1 VKKSTIFGLII
12 ALCLTFSLK
21 SQVNKYVQLHD
32 EYYDSKPVH
41 FGFMISHA
49 STNFLLGA
57 APLNLSNGTPRLA
70 LNASSPKTSGFQI
83 GGTVNYAYDKHYEIR
98 SGLNIALYERQ
109 IEFNEVTPTGINPT
123 KTYFRESTW
132 LEIPVNL
139 KYRSLRRKNHRIYI
153 LGGFKLGIEANVRR
167 TGEQIQAKTT
177 DMSLEYGFGFEKFYK
192 FFKFNPELKFSH
204 GVNNLYLNPLGGSSA
219 FTRYNQYNSH
229 TISLLF
235 YFE

>member
-1 VKKSTIFGLII
+1 MKNSPYIGFIL
-12 ALCLTFSLK
+12 ALCLSFNLK
-21 SQVNKYVQLHD
+21 SQVHKYVQLHD
-32 EYYDSKPVH
+32 EYYDNKPIH

-49 STNFLLGA
+49 STNYLIDA
-57 APLNLSNGTPRLA
+57 NPIDLSNVVPRKA
-70 LNASSPKTSGFQI
+70 VNAESPKTTGFQI

-109 IEFNEVTPTGINPT
+109 IQFNEITPTGNLPL

-139 KYRSLRRKNHRIYI
+139 KYRSLRRQNHRIYI
-153 LGGFKLGIEANVRR
+153 MGGVKLGVEANVKR

-177 DMSLEYGFGFEKFYK
+177 DFSIEYGFGFEKFYK

-204 GVNNLYLNPLGGSSA
+204 GLTNLYLKPLSGSPEFS
-219 FTRYNQYNSH
+219 RLNDYKSH
-229 TISLLF
+229 TVSLIF

>member
-1 VKKSTIFGLII
+1 VKNSLYIGFIL
-12 ALCLTFSLK
+12 ALCLSFNLK
-21 SQVNKYVQLHD
+21 SQVHKYIQLHD
-32 EYYDSKPVH
+32 EYYDNKPVH

-49 STNFLLGA
+49 STNYLLETS
-57 APLNLSNGTPRLA
+57 PINLSSVAPRIA
-70 LNASSPKTSGFQI
+70 VNAESPKTTGFQI
-83 GGTVNYAYDKHYEIR
+83 GGTINYAYDKHYEIR

-109 IEFNEVTPTGINPT
+109 IQFNEVTPTGITPL

-139 KYRSLRRKNHRIYI
+139 KYRSLRRQNHRVYI
-153 LGGFKLGIEANVRR
+153 LGGVKLGIEANVKR

-177 DMSLEYGFGFEKFYK
+177 DFSLEYGFGFEKFYK

-204 GVNNLYLNPLGGSSA
+204 GLANLYLNPLGGAPEFS
-219 FTRYNQYNSH
+219 RLNQYNSH
-229 TISLLF
+229 TVSLIF

>member
-1 VKKSTIFGLII
+1 VKKSTIFGLVI

-32 EYYDSKPVH
+32 EYYDTKPVH

-49 STNFLLGA
+49 STNFLLDA
-57 APLNLSNGTPRLA
+57 TPLNLSNVTPRLA
-70 LNASSPKTSGFQI
+70 LNANSPKTSGFQI

-109 IEFNEVTPTGINPT
+109 IAFNEVTPTGINPT
-123 KTYFRESTW
+123 KTYYRESTW

-153 LGGFKLGIEANVRR
+153 LGGFKLGIEANVKR

-177 DMSLEYGFGFEKFYK
+177 DVSLEYGFGFEKFYK

-204 GVNNLYLNPLGGSSA
+204 GVNNLYLSPLGGSSP
-219 FTRYNQYNSH
+219 FSRLNQYNSH

>member
-1 VKKSTIFGLII
+1 MKKSTFIGLIMS
-12 ALCLTFSLK
+12 LCFAFSLK
-21 SQVNKYVQLHD
+21 SQVHKYVQIHD
-32 EYYDSKPVH
+32 EYYDTKPIH

-57 APLNLSNGTPRLA
+57 SPKNLSNVAPLLA

-83 GGTVNYAYDKHYEIR
+83 GGTVNYAYDKHYEVR
-98 SGLNIALYERQ
+98 SGINIALYERQ
-109 IEFNEVTPTGINPT
+109 IQFNEITPTGANPT
-123 KTYFRESTW
+123 KSYFRESTW
-132 LEIPVNL
+132 LEVPVNL
-139 KYRSLRRKNHRIYI
+139 KYRSLRRKNHRIYM
-153 LGGFKLGIEANVRR
+153 LGGFKFGIEANVKR

-177 DMSLEYGFGFEKFYK
+177 DVSLEYGFGFEKFYK

-204 GVNNLYLNPLGGSSA
+204 GINNLYLSPLGSTSQ
-219 FTRYNQYNSH
+219 FSRLNQYNSH

>member
-1 VKKSTIFGLII
+1 MKKSIFNGFII
-12 ALCLTFSLK
+12 ALCLSFSLK
-21 SQVNKYVQLHD
+21 SQVHKYVQLHD
-32 EYYDSKPVH
+32 EYYDNKPVH

-57 APLNLSNGTPRLA
+57 APKYLSNAAPSLA

-83 GGTVNYAYDKHYEIR
+83 GGTVNYAYDKHYEVR

-109 IEFNEVTPTGINPT
+109 IEFNEVTPTGINTT
-123 KTYFRESTW
+123 KSYFRESTW

-153 LGGFKLGIEANVRR
+153 MGGFKLGIEANVKR

-177 DMSLEYGFGFEKFYK
+177 DVSLEYGFGFEQFYK

-204 GVNNLYLNPLGGSSA
+204 GVNNLYLSSLGGSSA
-219 FTRYNQYNSH
+219 FSRFNQYNSH
-229 TISLLF
+229 TISLVF

>member
-1 VKKSTIFGLII
+1 
-12 ALCLTFSLK
+12 
-21 SQVNKYVQLHD
+21 
-32 EYYDSKPVH
+32 
-41 FGFMISHA
+41 MISHA
-49 STNFLLGA
+49 STNFLLDA
-57 APLNLSNGTPRLA
+57 TPKNLSNVAPSLA
-70 LNASSPKTSGFQI
+70 LNANSPKTSGFQI
-83 GGTVNYAYDKHYEIR
+83 GGTVNYAYDKHYEVR

-153 LGGFKLGIEANVRR
+153 LGGFKLGIEANVKR

-177 DMSLEYGFGFEKFYK
+177 DVSLEYGFGFEKFYK

-204 GVNNLYLNPLGGSSA
+204 GVNNLYLSPLGGSSP
-219 FTRYNQYNSH
+219 FSRLNQYNSH

>member
-1 VKKSTIFGLII
+1 MKKSTFFGFFI

-32 EYYDSKPVH
+32 EYYDNKPIH

-57 APLNLSNGTPRLA
+57 PIQNLSNAAPRLA

-109 IEFNEVTPTGINPT
+109 IQFNEITPTGTSPT
-123 KTYFRESTW
+123 STFVRESTW

-139 KYRSLRRKNHRIYI
+139 KYRSLRRKNHRVYI
-153 LGGFKLGIEANVRR
+153 LGGFKLGIEANVKR
-167 TGEQIQAKTT
+167 TVEQVQAKTT
-177 DMSLEYGFGFEKFYK
+177 DVALEYGFGFEKFYK

-204 GVNNLYLNPLGGSSA
+204 GVTNAYLSPLGGSPLLS
-219 FTRYNQYNSH
+219 RLNQFNSH
-229 TISLLF
+229 TVSLIF